1 MESTEVLHEV
11 NNTWNMPDEIGPF
24 SCTRVQTGDT
34 FLLSFIS
41 SQKNHLCVCVMY
53 HPVYLYVYMWQVSVY
68 LSLCMFVR
76 LDRAQSANE

>member
-1 MESTEVLHEV
+1 
-11 NNTWNMPDEIGPF
+11 MPDEIGPF
-24 SCTRVQTGDT
+24 GCTRVQTGDT
-34 FLLSFIS
+34 FLLSFVS
-41 SQKNHLCVCVMY
+41 SQKNHLCVCVCVMY